1 MSEILTHCCVLVVHF
16 VKSNL
21 EIESLIFLKKKK
33 TPKKPFFR
41 PGSLYSIT
49 LSLSLWMPEEVW
61 QLGFGLIA
69 CNSSWISLAKAN
81 SVNSGVDLTVEKQIV
96 GIKFVCLFVLI
107 GDAGKG

>member
-1 MSEILTHCCVLVVHF
+1 
-16 VKSNL
+16 
-21 EIESLIFLKKKK
+21 
-33 TPKKPFFR
+33 
-41 PGSLYSIT
+41 
-49 LSLSLWMPEEVW
+49 MPEEVW